1 MGKRMHRAALSL
13 VLVFALVATLGIP
26 PGGSSAAAA
35 ASPGDPFAWGLNN
48 FGQLGDGTS
57 TNGIVPVH
65 VPRLPDAVAIAG
77 GLDHSLALTSDGR
90 LFAWGSNRSGQL
102 GDGTFINRSVPVEVL
117 QTGTPLI
124 GRQVVAVAA
133 GVSHSLALTSDGKVF
148 AWGLNSFGQLGDGS
162 TFDSSVPVAVDQS
175 NLTGREVVAVSA
187 GGNHNLALASDGT
200 VFAWGLNSSGQL
212 GDGTTIN
219 RSVPVSVDTTAT
231 PLFNKIVVAVAAGF
245 GHSLALSEGKVFAW
259 GRNSEGE
266 LGDGTLTQRIA
277 PVAVIDTGVLL
288 NKIVVAVAGGFYHS
302 LALDSDSNVFGWG
315 FNGSG
320 QLGDFT
326 TINRSVPIAVG
337 LPGLTGVMAVA
348 GGVGHTLALKSDGT
362 VFAMGRNSE
371 GQLGDGTFINRLT
384 PVPVFGLT
392 GVVAVAAGAYH
403 SLAIASADGSVVTSL
418 GGGFTNPAG
427 IAEDAV
433 GNLYVANRNSHTIS
447 KVTPTGVASTYAGR
461 EFSGGGYV
469 SGDVTIAEFN
479 FPTGLAYDSNVL
491 YVADTNNHVIR
502 KIDLLGNFVSTLAG
516 SGVAGAVDGFA
527 ASFNFPTGVAVDA
540 AGNVYVADRGNNLI
554 RKVTPGGQ
562 VTTVAGSTTRGY
574 VDATGTNARFNSPW
588 DVAVGIDGN
597 LYVSDSGNDRIRKIT
612 IPGAVVTTLA
622 GSGTG
627 GEFQD
632 GPGSLA
638 RFDEPLGLAVDGQ
651 GNLYVTDCN
660 NNRIRKVNPDGDV
673 TTVAGTGDS
682 VSVDGPAL
690 QASFQCPG
698 GLMVDAAG
706 DVLVSEFSNNVIR
719 KISRIA
725 VQTPPNLVY
734 QGGTLSPTSATQ
746 GQSLTIS
753 MQVDNTGQ
761 AGANLTTATTATF
774 TDGNDGSFSAAL
786 ASVTSVDGGA
796 TDVTLIFS
804 TTLVANTLDVS
815 SYTVTFSLTG
825 TDTDSN
831 AYSQTITYSPNQVE
845 VVEPD
850 DDNDGFSNSVDNC
863 PLTANPDQLDTDND
877 TLGDACDLPDLVP
890 TLISLS
896 PADPVTGDRLTVEVT
911 VANNG
916 TDPAGTFRVF
926 INDVGGQAVLASVAG
941 LAPSA
946 DTPCQSLLLREH
958 ARTTHHKGHS

>member
-48 FGQLGDGTS
+48 FGQLGDGSS

-337 LPGLTGVMAVA
+337 LPGPRWSDPAAA
-348 GGVGHTLALKSDGT
+348 GPYRQGSQRRRLRPGHSPMVSPLAHGPVSPRIRRPHDEHAAGT
-362 VFAMGRNSE
+362 VRVRAPEAPGPPQRQSE
-371 GQLGDGTFINRLT
+371 SCHEQN
-384 PVPVFGLT
+384 
-392 GVVAVAAGAYH
+392 
-403 SLAIASADGSVVTSL
+403 
-418 GGGFTNPAG
+418 GGN
-427 IAEDAV
+427 EEVDQQ
-433 GNLYVANRNSHTIS
+433 
-447 KVTPTGVASTYAGR
+447 K
-461 EFSGGGYV
+461 
-469 SGDVTIAEFN
+469 
-479 FPTGLAYDSNVL
+479 
-491 YVADTNNHVIR
+491 
-502 KIDLLGNFVSTLAG
+502 
-516 SGVAGAVDGFA
+516 SGVKVVFQHQEDGRH
-527 ASFNFPTGVAVDA
+527 GDQRQ
-540 AGNVYVADRGNNLI
+540 GKGADRSLELLSQCCCRSWMVQRGDPPEY
-554 RKVTPGGQ
+554 TPARQ
-562 VTTVAGSTTRGY
+562 EDDEDQRGHE
-574 VDATGTNARFNSPW
+574 S
-588 DVAVGIDGN
+588 
-597 LYVSDSGNDRIRKIT
+597 
-612 IPGAVVTTLA
+612 
-622 GSGTG
+622 
-627 GEFQD
+627 
-632 GPGSLA
+632 GPGIRRLA
-638 RFDEPLGLAVDGQ
+638 EG
-651 GNLYVTDCN
+651 
-660 NNRIRKVNPDGDV
+660 
-673 TTVAGTGDS
+673 
-682 VSVDGPAL
+682 
-690 QASFQCPG
+690 
-698 GLMVDAAG
+698 
-706 DVLVSEFSNNVIR
+706 
-719 KISRIA
+719 
-725 VQTPPNLVY
+725 
-734 QGGTLSPTSATQ
+734 
-746 GQSLTIS
+746 
-753 MQVDNTGQ
+753 
-761 AGANLTTATTATF
+761 
-774 TDGNDGSFSAAL
+774 
-786 ASVTSVDGGA
+786 
-796 TDVTLIFS
+796 
-804 TTLVANTLDVS
+804 
-815 SYTVTFSLTG
+815 
-825 TDTDSN
+825 
-831 AYSQTITYSPNQVE
+831 
-845 VVEPD
+845 
-850 DDNDGFSNSVDNC
+850 
-863 PLTANPDQLDTDND
+863 
-877 TLGDACDLPDLVP
+877 
-890 TLISLS
+890 
-896 PADPVTGDRLTVEVT
+896 
-911 VANNG
+911 
-916 TDPAGTFRVF
+916 
-926 INDVGGQAVLASVAG
+926 
-941 LAPSA
+941 
-946 DTPCQSLLLREH
+946 
-958 ARTTHHKGHS
+958 